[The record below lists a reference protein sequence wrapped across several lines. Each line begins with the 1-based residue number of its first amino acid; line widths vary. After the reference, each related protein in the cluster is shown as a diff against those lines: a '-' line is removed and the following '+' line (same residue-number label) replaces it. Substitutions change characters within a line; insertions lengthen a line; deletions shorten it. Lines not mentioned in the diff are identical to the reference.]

1 MCHVKDKKKKK
12 KEKPLKKPQWSK
24 LKQFEEQT
32 LTLHLQIQSLK
43 KNIQKNH
50 TYMTE
55 FLSFT

>member
-1 MCHVKDKKKKK
+1 MCHVKDKKKT
-12 KEKPLKKPQWSK
+12 LKKPQLSK